1 MPVVR
6 EAPHR
11 RTRVPVVREEAKD
24 VPFPD
29 PAGGDGSARSPEPA
43 ADPGKRPWKPL
54 LAVCAGYFMVI
65 LDVTIINVAV
75 PVVGRELSASLTG
88 IQWITDG
95 YTLVLAGLMLT
106 GRALGDR
113 LGNRRIFCAGVAVF
127 TAASAVCALA
137 PNTAVLVA
145 ARLVEGLGAAL
156 IVPGSLALLEQA
168 YPASASRAWAFGL
181 WGSMAGIAASAG
193 PLLGG
198 LLVTTMGWR
207 WVFLINLPVGVA
219 CLALTLRHVAPSPRD
234 SARALDWP
242 AQCAVV
248 AAVALLTAA
257 LNEAGRRGWS
267 DPAVLA
273 ALGLAVAAAVAF
285 TVRERLARTP
295 ALPMDLLR
303 SRALSGGAAI
313 GLLFNFGFYGMVFT
327 ASLSFQHER
336 GYSALGTGAAL
347 FPAVAMTTVRL
358 GPVRAAQPPD
368 RRPPAG
374 DLRNAPGRP
383 RAGGLGGGGRR
394 SRVPA
399 PRGPHDGRRIRHL
412 LRPHRVDRH
421 GDGRRT
427 ARVRG
432 NRLRAVQ
439 HHAPD
444 RQRHR
449 SGPRR
454 HAARDGGRLRR
465 GPAHEHGRR
474 GARLSDRR
482 GAGLAV
488 RPAQGPRGLT
498 DTGPHGRT
506 ARRPRPRRSA
516 RPLMG
521 AGLCT

>member
-1 MPVVR
+1 MR
-6 EAPHR
+6 EVPHR
-11 RTRVPVVREEAKD
+11 RTRVPVVREGVRD

-29 PAGGDGSARSPEPA
+29 SAGGDGSARSPEPA

-95 YTLVLAGLMLT
+95 YTLVLAGLLLT
-106 GRALGDR
+106 GGALGDR

-156 IVPGSLALLEQA
+156 VVPGSLALLQQA
-168 YPASASRAWAFGL
+168 YPASAARAWAFGL
-181 WGSMAGIAASAG
+181 WGSMAGVAASAG

-198 LLVTTMGWR
+198 LLVSTVGWR

-234 SARALDWP
+234 CARALDWP

-273 ALGLAVAAAVAF
+273 GLGLAVAAAVAF
-285 TVRERLARTP
+285 TVRERLARAP
-295 ALPMDLLR
+295 ALPLDLLR

-347 FPAVAMTTVRL
+347 FPAVAMTMFASVLSGRL
-358 GPVRAAQPPD
+358 SRRTGDRPLVISGMLLAALGLAGWAA
-368 RRPPAG
+368 AG
-374 DLRNAPGRP
+374 DDPAYPLLVAPMMA
-383 RAGGLGGGGRR
+383 AGFGTSFALTGSTATVMGAAPPGYAGTASALFNTTRQIGSATGVALGGTLLATAGDYGEGLRTSMAVGALAYLTAAVLAWR
-394 SRVPA
+394 CVP
-399 PRGPHDGRRIRHL
+399 PKT
-412 LRPHRVDRH
+412 H
-421 GDGRRT
+421 G
-427 ARVRG
+427 A
-432 NRLRAVQ
+432 
-439 HHAPD
+439 
-444 RQRHR
+444 
-449 SGPRR
+449 
-454 HAARDGGRLRR
+454 
-465 GPAHEHGRR
+465 
-474 GARLSDRR
+474 
-482 GAGLAV
+482 
-488 RPAQGPRGLT
+488 
-498 DTGPHGRT
+498 
-506 ARRPRPRRSA
+506 
-516 RPLMG
+516 
-521 AGLCT
+521 